1 MAKAK
6 KKKAGMTMLAWIM
19 LAVMAVGLVL
29 SVVGIFTDWIT
40 TKGEAI
46 GGLITTEGSTTL
58 QDLYDSQA
66 DMREIDED
74 YSIKYFDIT
83 YTCAWITLIATA
95 AAFGCFL
102 VGGLLK
108 MKLLKTIGM
117 IAGIL
122 AIVVGIMAAVFT
134 ALMGKEM
141 SADAGIASATTSFA
155 VGCYLTLVG
164 GIVGGA
170 GAIISGVNK

>member
-1 MAKAK
+1 
-6 KKKAGMTMLAWIM
+6 MLAWIM

-117 IAGIL
+117 IAGVLAVVAGIL
-122 AIVVGIMAAVFT
+122 AAVFT

-141 SADAGIASATTSFA
+141 SGDLFGVASATTTLA
-155 VGCYLTLVG
+155 AGCYLTMIG

-170 GAIISGVNK
+170 GAVISGAKK

>member
-1 MAKAK
+1 MAK

-46 GGLITTEGSTTL
+46 IVSTESSKTL

-66 DMREIDED
+66 DRREIDED
-74 YSIKYFDIT
+74 YSIEYFDIT

-117 IAGIL
+117 IAGVLAVVAGIL
-122 AIVVGIMAAVFT
+122 AAVFT

-141 SADAGIASATTSFA
+141 SGDLFGVASATTTLA
-155 VGCYLTLVG
+155 AGCYLTMIG

-170 GAIISGVNK
+170 GAVISGAKK

>member
-46 GGLITTEGSTTL
+46 IVSTESSKTL

-66 DMREIDED
+66 DRREIDED

-122 AIVVGIMAAVFT
+122 AIVAGIMAAVFT

-141 SADAGIASATTSFA
+141 SADAGIASATTSLA

>member
-1 MAKAK
+1 
-6 KKKAGMTMLAWIM
+6 MLAWIM

-40 TKGEAI
+40 TKDEV
-46 GGLITTEGSTTL
+46 LIASNDVDTTL
-58 QDLYDSQA
+58 QELYEKQA
-66 DMREIDED
+66 DRREYNED

-117 IAGIL
+117 IAGVLAVVAGIL
-122 AIVVGIMAAVFT
+122 SAVFT
-134 ALMGKEM
+134 SLMGKEM
-141 SADAGIASATTSFA
+141 SGDILGIASSTTTLA
-155 VGCYLTLVG
+155 VGCYLTMIG

-170 GAIISGVNK
+170 GAVISGAKK

>member
-29 SVVGIFTDWIT
+29 SIVGFCTDWI
-40 TKGEAI
+40 KSGGEILGI
-46 GGLITTEGSTTL
+46 GDDELESFTL
-58 QDLYDSQA
+58 QDLQDSKILTEEA
-66 DMREIDED
+66 EN
-74 YSIKYFDIT
+74 YFGAA
-83 YTCAWITLIATA
+83 YAFALITLIAVA

-117 IAGIL
+117 IGGIL
-122 AIVVGIMAAVFT
+122 AVVAGIMAAVFT

-141 SADAGIASATTSFA
+141 SADVGIASTTTSLA
-155 VGCYLTLVG
+155 VGCYLTLIG

-170 GAIISGVNK
+170 GAVISGASK